1 MVLKIGIKHSSPF
14 VVIENGSYS
23 GFAIDLWEKIAQNL
37 NIKYEYIITK
47 DSYKNIVSKVKKNE
61 FDLVIGAF
69 SYKSDDFNK
78 VNFSIPWYYSNFAIV
93 NKKHSIISNLFHH
106 FKSVAYHLLLFFIV
120 SLCINSLLFLKQK
133 KRPWDMEIQHSII
146 GLSKFSFYN
155 FISFFN
161 YKSTSDILNTHGN
174 ITKLIARLYSFTGLL
189 FFIYFVFQLYAFV
202 KNSFIIP
209 DTLPEKPILIS
220 SKNTS
225 GLEYL
230 QSRGAAVKVVDTKNS
245 SSRALINLYLQ
256 NSKELAGVFT
266 IEEGNISVDGKPYN
280 DAPKYRD
287 LQFQRYNLGRSKKV
301 WIINKELVQTN
312 AINAEILKLKQ
323 SGELYKIARKWLP
336 EVHARSLH

>member
-1 MVLKIGIKHSSPF
+1 MVLKVAVKQSAPF
-14 VVIENGSYS
+14 VIIENGSYS

-37 NIKYEYIITK
+37 NIKYEYIVTK
-47 DSYKNIVSKVKKNE
+47 ESYKNIVSKVKKNE
-61 FDLVIGAF
+61 FDVVVGAF

-78 VNFSIPWYYSNFAIV
+78 VNYTIPWYYSNFAIV
-93 NKKHSIISNLFHH
+93 NKKHSVISEFFHH
-106 FKSVAYHLLLFFIV
+106 FKSTAFYLLMFFLV
-120 SLCINSLLFLKQK
+120 TLAINTLLFLKK
-133 KRPWDMEIQHSII
+133 KKKLWDMEIQHSLIN
-146 GLSKFSFYN
+146 LSKFSFLN

-161 YKSTSDILNTHGN
+161 YKSTADLLNTSGT
-174 ITKLIARLYSFTGLL
+174 ITKLIARFYSVMGLL
-189 FFIYFVFQLYAFV
+189 FFTYFIFQLYVFV
-202 KNSFIIP
+202 KNSFILP
-209 DTLPEKPILIS
+209 ETLPEKPILIS

-280 DAPKYRD
+280 DAPQYRN

-301 WIINKELVQTN
+301 WILNKELVQSN
-312 AINAEILKLKQ
+312 AINTEILKLKQ